1 MKHGAHEPDS
11 HDSILPLIQG
21 READCQKRIESARQE
36 AQRLV
41 TEAKDKAKQVV
52 EETEKRVRAREAARL
67 QEETAALEAALAK
80 EKEKDRE
87 KLKALEA
94 ELRKRLPH
102 ASEEILKMI
111 LPS

>member
-1 MKHGAHEPDS
+1 MKKETHEKES
-11 HDSILPLIQG
+11 LLPLVQKTES
-21 READCQKRIESARQE
+21 EAKTRVENARKE

-41 TEAKDKAKQVV
+41 AEAKEKAKQVV
-52 EETEKRVRAREAARL
+52 EETEKRVRVREAKRL
-67 QEETAALEAALAK
+67 EEETKALEAELTK
-80 EKEKDRE
+80 GKEKDRE

-94 ELRKRLPH
+94 ELKKRLPH